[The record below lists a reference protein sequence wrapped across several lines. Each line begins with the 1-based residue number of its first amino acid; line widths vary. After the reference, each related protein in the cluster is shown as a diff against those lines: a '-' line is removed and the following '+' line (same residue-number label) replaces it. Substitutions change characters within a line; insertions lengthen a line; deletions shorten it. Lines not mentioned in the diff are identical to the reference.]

1 MTQQK
6 VDQDPRVITSML
18 LVCNTW
24 ARVLIDRGA
33 TQSFVSSSFARVIP
47 SQPQPLVFDMLIQM
61 ISGELFCAQWQYRN
75 CPVIVEGENLE
86 IDLIPFKLAE
96 FDVILGMDWLSK
108 HQENVAC
115 WEKIMT
121 FNRPGLPSVTFMG
134 ERRVLPNSIISAI
147 RATRL
152 LNKGCVGLLAH
163 VVVNDEPSLH
173 PEEVPVVRNFIDVFP
188 DDLLGLPL
196 ARAIEFTIDL
206 LPGTNSISLAP
217 YRMAPAELKEL
228 KIQLQELVDKGYI
241 QPSTSSWGAPILFIR
256 KKDRSMS
263 LCIDYRQLNQVMVFS
278 KIDLRSGYHQLRICE
293 DDVPKIAFRTRYGHY
308 EFRVMPF
315 GLTNAPATFMNLMNR
330 VFRPYLVWFV
340 IVFIDDI
347 LVYFRSVNKHK
358 KHLRLMLEQL
368 RDNQLYAKFSKCQFW
383 LTQFMWDENCE
394 QSFQELKRRLTQA
407 PVLALLDYSG
417 EFEVYT
423 DASLSDFGCVLMQ
436 HGKVIAYASRQLITH
451 ERNYPTHDLELGAE
465 MNLRQR
471 MWMELISDYDCS
483 IEYHPGHANA
493 MTDALS
499 QKHHEQL
506 ASLQAVH
513 VPLLFSLRE
522 TGVNLEPD
530 MVREA
535 QELDPE
541 CAELKEQVLNGEN
554 EKFVIRKDG
563 ALLKRNRLFVPK
575 DNEAVKKEILDEAH
589 TSAYAMHPGST
600 KLYWTI
606 YPFYYWEGMKQDVA
620 KYVSRC
626 LICQQVKT
634 DKQRPG
640 GLCRI
645 FQYHF
650 GLPRTPSS
658 TAYHPQTDGQ
668 SEQTIQTLE
677 DMLRMSVLQWKG
689 RHGRNGC
696 SQKEASSS
704 KEGCNCS
711 SSRDLSYS
719 SGSHYCASH
728 TANGLAQRQEWLV
741 TLPHPKNASKRRQ
754 RKGEREILMISSQTT
769 GATAHII
776 SHPPSVINAS
786 ARGLQNPPL
795 DHATKVHLTFPAM
808 IELVVTLLVEGPA
821 APGPA
826 NSPVIGPIVTT
837 MRDATTLAE
846 KCLPPNP
853 KKKSIIVVEEEL
865 RPFC

>member
-451 ERNYPTHDLELGAE
+451 ERNYPTHDLELGAV
-465 MNLRQR
+465 
-471 MWMELISDYDCS
+471 IF
-483 IEYHPGHANA
+483 
-493 MTDALS
+493 AL
-499 QKHHEQL
+499 K
-506 ASLQAVH
+506 
-513 VPLLFSLRE
+513 
-522 TGVNLEPD
+522 
-530 MVREA
+530 
-535 QELDPE
+535 
-541 CAELKEQVLNGEN
+541 
-554 EKFVIRKDG
+554 I
-563 ALLKRNRLFVPK
+563 
-575 DNEAVKKEILDEAH
+575 
-589 TSAYAMHPGST
+589 
-600 KLYWTI
+600 
-606 YPFYYWEGMKQDVA
+606 
-620 KYVSRC
+620 
-626 LICQQVKT
+626 
-634 DKQRPG
+634 
-640 GLCRI
+640 
-645 FQYHF
+645 
-650 GLPRTPSS
+650 
-658 TAYHPQTDGQ
+658 
-668 SEQTIQTLE
+668 
-677 DMLRMSVLQWKG
+677 
-689 RHGRNGC
+689 
-696 SQKEASSS
+696 
-704 KEGCNCS
+704 
-711 SSRDLSYS
+711 
-719 SGSHYCASH
+719 
-728 TANGLAQRQEWLV
+728 
-741 TLPHPKNASKRRQ
+741 
-754 RKGEREILMISSQTT
+754 
-769 GATAHII
+769 
-776 SHPPSVINAS
+776 
-786 ARGLQNPPL
+786 
-795 DHATKVHLTFPAM
+795 
-808 IELVVTLLVEGPA
+808 
-821 APGPA
+821 
-826 NSPVIGPIVTT
+826 
-837 MRDATTLAE
+837 
-846 KCLPPNP
+846 
-853 KKKSIIVVEEEL
+853 
-865 RPFC
+865 

>member
-206 LPGTNSISLAP
+206 LPGA
-217 YRMAPAELKEL
+217 
-228 KIQLQELVDKGYI
+228 Q
-241 QPSTSSWGAPILFIR
+241 
-256 KKDRSMS
+256 
-263 LCIDYRQLNQVMVFS
+263 VFS

-451 ERNYPTHDLELGAE
+451 ERNYPTHDLELGAV
-465 MNLRQR
+465 
-471 MWMELISDYDCS
+471 IF
-483 IEYHPGHANA
+483 
-493 MTDALS
+493 AL
-499 QKHHEQL
+499 K
-506 ASLQAVH
+506 
-513 VPLLFSLRE
+513 
-522 TGVNLEPD
+522 
-530 MVREA
+530 
-535 QELDPE
+535 
-541 CAELKEQVLNGEN
+541 
-554 EKFVIRKDG
+554 I
-563 ALLKRNRLFVPK
+563 
-575 DNEAVKKEILDEAH
+575 
-589 TSAYAMHPGST
+589 
-600 KLYWTI
+600 
-606 YPFYYWEGMKQDVA
+606 
-620 KYVSRC
+620 
-626 LICQQVKT
+626 
-634 DKQRPG
+634 
-640 GLCRI
+640 
-645 FQYHF
+645 
-650 GLPRTPSS
+650 
-658 TAYHPQTDGQ
+658 
-668 SEQTIQTLE
+668 
-677 DMLRMSVLQWKG
+677 
-689 RHGRNGC
+689 
-696 SQKEASSS
+696 
-704 KEGCNCS
+704 
-711 SSRDLSYS
+711 
-719 SGSHYCASH
+719 
-728 TANGLAQRQEWLV
+728 
-741 TLPHPKNASKRRQ
+741 
-754 RKGEREILMISSQTT
+754 
-769 GATAHII
+769 
-776 SHPPSVINAS
+776 
-786 ARGLQNPPL
+786 
-795 DHATKVHLTFPAM
+795 
-808 IELVVTLLVEGPA
+808 
-821 APGPA
+821 
-826 NSPVIGPIVTT
+826 
-837 MRDATTLAE
+837 
-846 KCLPPNP
+846 
-853 KKKSIIVVEEEL
+853 
-865 RPFC
+865 